1 MTTLAQKSNDSHM
14 MNTIKLAHFPEDL
27 STVQRIFR
35 EYAEDL
41 GFDLGFQGFEQ
52 ELISLPGK
60 YTLPRGCLLLA
71 WCKHEVVGC
80 VAFRPIDDQIC
91 EMKRLYV
98 KSGLRS
104 LNLGKQLVERICNEA
119 RAQGYRKMLL
129 DTLPSMQ
136 AAIKIYKSFGFKPV
150 EPYVFNPIEG
160 AMFLGLDF

>member
-1 MTTLAQKSNDSHM
+1 MK
-14 MNTIKLAHFPEDL
+14 TIKPAHFPEDL

-41 GFDLGFQGFEQ
+41 GFDLGFQDFEQ

-60 YTLPRGCLLLA
+60 YASPKGCLLLA
-71 WCKHEVVGC
+71 WHEHEVVGC
-80 VAFRPIDDQIC
+80 VAFRPIDDQTC

-104 LNLGKQLVERICNEA
+104 LNLGKQLVECLCNEA
-119 RAQGYRKMLL
+119 RAQGYRKMFL

-136 AAIKIYKSFGFKPV
+136 AAINIYASFGFKPV
-150 EPYVFNPIEG
+150 DPYVFNPIEG
-160 AMFLGLDF
+160 AMFLGVEL